1 MALPSRRLGATDIVR
16 RSFEG
21 CDSFMTTPKFVTR
34 WRSEDLGHPIPE
46 ERHAVSVCLPR
57 WRDNV
62 GYEEGDPAVTG
73 AMQCGYPRFFFH
85 PDTARLFAECERR
98 LARPGECA
106 IAFPSERVARRCAD
120 FVSRETGATVRTAE
134 CLGDGVHV
142 VLMPVTAR
150 DTAKAFWQ
158 HAGEIVP
165 SRQAA
170 ALLGQFRGQAPQ
182 NSELAGFSFDSTPHI
197 VPPILNSAV
206 PDPATDGAR
215 EKRLIRE
222 RVAGLQGCSADDV
235 YLFPSGMAAIFTAYR
250 LFQRLRPESRSVQ
263 FGFPYV
269 DNLKIQQRLSR
280 VKPVD
285 RAVSFFP
292 RGTESDID
300 EVARLAAAEP
310 ILGLF
315 VELPGNPLLGSPN
328 VARLSELSLRYDFPL
343 LIDDTLAACV
353 NLDTLP
359 IADVVATSLTKYFSG
374 AGNVLAGS
382 LVLNRERPYY
392 ERLKTLLA
400 EEFEDIFYGED
411 AIVLERNSRDVAER
425 IPKIN
430 ANAARLCEFLAERP
444 EVADVFYPARVD
456 RVNYERH
463 LRPGGGFGGLFSV
476 VLRDAAAKTERF
488 YDALQISKGPN
499 LGTSFMLCCP
509 FTILTHYRELDFAES
524 CGISRH
530 LIRVSVGAED
540 SDWQIER
547 FAEALRS

>member
-1 MALPSRRLGATDIVR
+1 MFP
-16 RSFEG
+16 
-21 CDSFMTTPKFVTR
+21 FMTSPPIVSR
-34 WRSEDLGHPIPE
+34 WRGTDLGLPIPE

-62 GYEEGDPAVTG
+62 GYEEADPTVTD

-85 PDTARLFAECERR
+85 PDTARLFAEYERR

-106 IAFPSERVARRCAD
+106 IAFPSERVAWRCAE
-120 FVSRETGATVRTAE
+120 FIHGETGISATIAGP
-134 CLGDGVHV
+134 LGERVYA
-142 VLMPVTAR
+142 VLMPISAR

-158 HAGEIVP
+158 HAGEIIP
-165 SRQAA
+165 SRQAV
-170 ALLGQFRGQAPQ
+170 ALLEGRAAT
-182 NSELAGFSFDSTPHI
+182 S
-197 VPPILNSAV
+197 
-206 PDPATDGAR
+206 TDGTP
-215 EKRLIRE
+215 EKTLLRE
-222 RVAGLQGCSADDV
+222 RVAQLQGCSAEDV

-250 LFQRLRPESRSVQ
+250 LFQRLRPEARSVQ

-269 DNLKIQQRLSR
+269 DNLKVQQRLSR
-280 VKPVD
+280 VRPVE
-285 RAVSFFP
+285 RACSFFP
-292 RGTESDID
+292 HGTEADID
-300 EVARLAAAEP
+300 EIARLAAAEP
-310 ILGLF
+310 LLGLV

-328 VARLSELSLRYDFPL
+328 VARLSELSLRHEFPL

-359 IADVVATSLTKYFSG
+359 LADVVATSLTKYFSG

-392 ERLKTLLA
+392 DRLKTLLA

-430 ANAARLCEFLAERP
+430 DNAARLCEFLAEQP
-444 EVADVFYPARVD
+444 QVADVFYPARVD
-456 RVNYERH
+456 RANYERH

-476 VLRDAAAKTERF
+476 VLRDATAKTERF
-488 YDALQISKGPN
+488 FDALQIPKGPN
-499 LGTSFMLCCP
+499 LGTSFTLCCP
-509 FTILTHYRELDFAES
+509 FTILAHYNELPFAES

-530 LIRVSVGAED
+530 LIRVSVGLED

-547 FAEALRS
+547 FTEALRECQP

>member
-1 MALPSRRLGATDIVR
+1 
-16 RSFEG
+16 
-21 CDSFMTTPKFVTR
+21 MTSPNSVTR
-34 WRSEDLGHPIPE
+34 WRGEDLGHPIPA

-62 GYEEGDPAVTG
+62 GYEESDPAVTS

-85 PDTARLFAECERR
+85 PDTARLFVECERQ
-98 LARPGECA
+98 LAQPGECA
-106 IAFPSERVARRCAD
+106 IAFPSERVARRCAE
-120 FVSRETGATVRTAE
+120 FVRRETGAIVRIAACFDGNVQAVLLPTA
-134 CLGDGVHV
+134 
-142 VLMPVTAR
+142 AR
-150 DTAKAFWQ
+150 ETAKAFWQ
-158 HAGEIVP
+158 HAGEILP

-170 ALLGQFRGQAPQ
+170 ALLGEFRM
-182 NSELAGFSFDSTPHI
+182 
-197 VPPILNSAV
+197 
-206 PDPATDGAR
+206 PDPSSTDGTS

-222 RVAGLQGCSADDV
+222 RVAALQGCSADDV

-250 LFQRLRPESRSVQ
+250 LFQRLRPESRSIQ

-269 DNLKIQQRLSR
+269 DNLKVQQRLSHLR
-280 VKPVD
+280 PAE
-285 RAVSFFP
+285 RAVMFFP
-292 RGTESDID
+292 RGSEADMA
-300 EVARLAAAEP
+300 EVEQLAAAEP
-310 ILGLF
+310 LLGLF

-328 VARLSELSLRYDFPL
+328 VSRLSELSLRHDFPL

-353 NLDTLP
+353 NLNTLP

-382 LVLNRERPYY
+382 LVLNRHRPYY
-392 ERLKTLLA
+392 ERLKRLLA
-400 EEFEDIFYGED
+400 EEFEDIFYHAD
-411 AIVLERNSRDVAER
+411 AIVLEHNSRDVAER

-430 ANAARLCEFLAERP
+430 ANAARLCEFLVEQP
-444 EVADVFYPARVD
+444 EVADVWYPARVD
-456 RVNYERH
+456 RANYERH

-488 YDALQISKGPN
+488 YDALQIAKGPN
-499 LGTSFMLCCP
+499 LGTSFTLCCP
-509 FTILTHYRELDFAES
+509 FTILAHYRELDFAES

-547 FAEALRS
+547 FAEALRDCQRETARGTS

>member
-1 MALPSRRLGATDIVR
+1 
-16 RSFEG
+16 
-21 CDSFMTTPKFVTR
+21 MTTPNSVTR
-34 WRSEDLGHPIPE
+34 WRGEDLGHPIPE

-85 PDTARLFAECERR
+85 PDTVRLFAECERR

-106 IAFPSERVARRCAD
+106 IAFPSERVARRCAE
-120 FVSRETGATVRTAE
+120 FVRRETGANVRTAA
-134 CLGDGVHV
+134 CFDDAVHAT
-142 VLMPVTAR
+142 LMPTAVR
-150 DTAKAFWQ
+150 ETAKAFWQ

-170 ALLGQFRGQAPQ
+170 ALLGQLDVG
-182 NSELAGFSFDSTPHI
+182 SS
-197 VPPILNSAV
+197 
-206 PDPATDGAR
+206 DGGHA
-215 EKRLIRE
+215 KRLIRE
-222 RVAGLQGCSADDV
+222 RVAALQGCSAEDV
-235 YLFPSGMAAIFTAYR
+235 FLFPSGMAAIFTAYR
-250 LFQRLRPESRSVQ
+250 LFQRLRPEARSIQ

-269 DNLKIQQRLSR
+269 DNLKVQQRLSR
-280 VKPVD
+280 LRPAEQ
-285 RAVSFFP
+285 AVAFFP
-292 RGTESDID
+292 RGSEADVV
-300 EVARLAAAEP
+300 EVERLAAAESL
-310 ILGLF
+310 LGLF
-315 VELPGNPLLGSPN
+315 VELPGNPLLGSPD
-328 VARLSELSLRYDFPL
+328 VSRLSELSLRSDFPL

-359 IADVVATSLTKYFSG
+359 VADVVATSLTKYFSG

-400 EEFEDIFYGED
+400 EEFEDIFFDED
-411 AIVLERNSRDVAER
+411 AIVLEHNSRDVAER

-456 RVNYERH
+456 RANYERH

-499 LGTSFMLCCP
+499 LGTSFTLCCP
-509 FTILTHYRELDFAES
+509 FTLLAHYRELEFAES

-547 FAEALRS
+547 FAEALRQTNPKR

>member
-1 MALPSRRLGATDIVR
+1 MISQYSV
-16 RSFEG
+16 S
-21 CDSFMTTPKFVTR
+21 R
-34 WRSEDLGHPIPE
+34 WRGEDLGQPIPE

-62 GYEEGDPAVTG
+62 GYEEADPAVTG

-85 PDTARLFAECERR
+85 PDTARLFAECERQ

-106 IAFPSERVARRCAD
+106 IAFPSERVARRCAE
-120 FVSRETGATVRTAE
+120 FVTRETGLAVRVGT
-134 CLGDGVHV
+134 GFDGRVHA
-142 VLMPVTAR
+142 VLMPVAVR

-158 HAGEIVP
+158 HAGEIIP
-165 SRQAA
+165 SRQAV
-170 ALLGQFRGQAPQ
+170 ALLEGR
-182 NSELAGFSFDSTPHI
+182 
-197 VPPILNSAV
+197 
-206 PDPATDGAR
+206 ATAADGAC
-215 EKRLIRE
+215 EKRLLRE
-222 RVAGLQGCSADDV
+222 RVAALQGCSAEDV
-235 YLFPSGMAAIFTAYR
+235 YLFPSGMAAVFTAYR
-250 LFQRLRPESRSVQ
+250 LFQRLRPESRSIQ

-269 DNLKIQQRLSR
+269 DNLKVQQRLSR
-280 VKPVD
+280 VRPAE
-285 RAVSFFP
+285 RACSFFP

-300 EVARLAAAEP
+300 EVARLAATESL
-310 ILGLF
+310 LGLF

-328 VARLSELSLRYDFPL
+328 VARLSELSLRHDFPL

-359 IADVVATSLTKYFSG
+359 VADVVATSLTKYFSG

-392 ERLKTLLA
+392 DRLKALLA

-411 AIVLERNSRDVAER
+411 AVVLERNSRDVTER

-430 ANAARLCEFLAERP
+430 DNAARLVEFLAEQP
-444 EVADVFYPARVD
+444 QVADVYYPSRVD
-456 RVNYERH
+456 RANYERH

-476 VLRDAAAKTERF
+476 VLRDAAAQTERF
-488 YDALQISKGPN
+488 FDSLKIPKGPN
-499 LGTSFMLCCP
+499 LGTSFTLCCP
-509 FTILTHYRELDFAES
+509 FTILAHYRELDFAER

-530 LIRVSVGAED
+530 LIRVSVGLED

-547 FAEALRS
+547 FAEALRECH

>member
-1 MALPSRRLGATDIVR
+1 M
-16 RSFEG
+16 
-21 CDSFMTTPKFVTR
+21 MTPQSVSR
-34 WRSEDLGHPIPE
+34 WRGEDLGQPIPE

-62 GYEEGDPAVTG
+62 GYEEADPAVTG

-106 IAFPSERVARRCAD
+106 VAFPAERVARRCAE
-120 FVSRETGATVRTAE
+120 FVSRETGSAVRVAA
-134 CLGDGVHV
+134 CFGDRIHA
-142 VLMPVTAR
+142 VLMPVAAR

-170 ALLGQFRGQAPQ
+170 EVLEGREAALGGM
-182 NSELAGFSFDSTPHI
+182 H
-197 VPPILNSAV
+197 
-206 PDPATDGAR
+206 
-215 EKRLIRE
+215 EKQLLRE
-222 RVAGLQGCSADDV
+222 RVAVLQGCSVEDV

-250 LFQRLRPESRSVQ
+250 LFQRLRPESRSIQ
-263 FGFPYV
+263 FGFPYI
-269 DNLKIQQRLSR
+269 DNLKVQQRLSR
-280 VKPVD
+280 VRPIEK
-285 RAVSFFP
+285 ACSFFP
-292 RGTESDID
+292 RGTEADID
-300 EVARLAAAEP
+300 EVARRAALESL
-310 ILGLF
+310 LGLF

-328 VARLSELSLRYDFPL
+328 VARLSELSLRHDFPM

-359 IADVVATSLTKYFSG
+359 VADVVATSLTKYFSG

-392 ERLKTLLA
+392 ERLKSLLA

-425 IPKIN
+425 IPQIN
-430 ANAARLCEFLAERP
+430 QNAARLVEFLAEQP
-444 EVADVFYPARVD
+444 QVADVFYPARID
-456 RVNYERH
+456 RANYERH

-476 VLRDAAAKTERF
+476 VLKDAAAKTERF
-488 YDALQISKGPN
+488 FDALQIPKGPN
-499 LGTSFMLCCP
+499 LGTSFTLCCP
-509 FTILTHYRELDFAES
+509 FTILAHYRELDFAEN

-530 LIRVSVGAED
+530 LIRVSVGLED
-540 SDWQIER
+540 SVWQIKQ
-547 FAEALRS
+547 FAEALRE

>member
-1 MALPSRRLGATDIVR
+1 MGR
-16 RSFEG
+16 
-21 CDSFMTTPKFVTR
+21 
-34 WRSEDLGHPIPE
+34 PIPE

-62 GYEEGDPAVTG
+62 GYEEGDPSVTG

-106 IAFPSERVARRCAD
+106 IALPSERVARRCAE
-120 FVSRETGATVRTAE
+120 FVSRETGSETRTVA
-134 CLGDGVHV
+134 CFDGGVHV
-142 VLMPVTAR
+142 VLMPTAAR

-158 HAGEIVP
+158 HAGEIIP

-170 ALLGQFRGQAPQ
+170 ALLEDCGSAP
-182 NSELAGFSFDSTPHI
+182 
-197 VPPILNSAV
+197 
-206 PDPATDGAR
+206 DGAQ
-215 EKRLIRE
+215 EKRLLRE
-222 RVAGLQGCSADDV
+222 RVAGLQGCSAEDV

-250 LFQRLRPESRSVQ
+250 LFQRLRPEARSVQ

-269 DNLKIQQRLSR
+269 DNLKVQQRLSR
-280 VKPVD
+280 RQPAE
-285 RAVSFFP
+285 RAVVFFP
-292 RGTESDID
+292 RGSNADLA
-300 EVARLAAAEP
+300 EVERLAGAEP
-310 ILGLF
+310 LMGLL
-315 VELPGNPLLGSPN
+315 VELPGNPLLSSPD
-328 VARLSELSLRYDFPL
+328 VTRLSELSLRYNFPL

-359 IADVVATSLTKYFSG
+359 LADVVATSLTKYLSG

-411 AIVLERNSRDVAER
+411 AIVLEANSRDVTER
-425 IPKIN
+425 IPRIN
-430 ANAARLCEFLAERP
+430 HNAARLCEFLAERP

-456 RVNYERH
+456 RANYERH

-476 VLRDAAAKTERF
+476 VLRDEAAKTERF
-488 YDALQISKGPN
+488 FDALQVAKGPN
-499 LGTSFMLCCP
+499 LGTSFTLCCP
-509 FTILTHYRELDFAES
+509 FTILAHYRELDFAES

-530 LIRVSVGAED
+530 LIRVSVGLEA

-547 FAEALRS
+547 FADALSL